1 MFLVIKS
8 ENLCAQ
14 DPAALMKI
22 IKTNLEKINDYE
34 ATASFK
40 TQIPFLKVPDAI
52 VKIYYKKPDKIK
64 IKNENGISLV
74 PKETVSISLYSLVN
88 SQYQALDAGSDNL
101 QDIPVRII
109 KLLPIDENGAL
120 VLATLYIDTRRML
133 VLKVKTTTRDNGTN
147 EVELYYGKFSETGLP
162 EKIVFSFNIQNFKLP
177 KGVTFDYDDGS
188 AKKKES
194 ETGQNQRG
202 KIEIT
207 YLSYSLNKGIS
218 DSQFK

>member
-1 MFLVIKS
+1 MFLKS

-22 IKTNLEKINDYE
+22 IQTKLEKINDYE

-52 VKIYYKKPDKIK
+52 VKIYFKKPDKIK

-101 QDIPVRII
+101 QGIPVRII